1 MYQNKKNTGKYQSTK
16 QKKKIITIWHNFYV
30 KISGKERLHILATND
45 FGFFEQSFGA
55 FRDTAAWTLLLLV
68 VDPGLS
74 RCVWVASV
82 CDCSDYWLLTQL
94 SLVAFVASLVH
105 WAVVV
110 SPTTTLLKT
119 AWTPT
124 RIELTEQGNAPDNLE
139 QVSTQTIQTLVHNF
153 PDQMAFLYNLQNWP
167 SKLAPFL
174 LYIVKMGKYTCHW
187 PSKYLSW
194 PLKPYLIRRLVICSP
209 RTLLFYWI
217 GTEYP
222 VRNPI
227 DFEFSKF

>member
-1 MYQNKKNTGKYQSTK
+1 M
-16 QKKKIITIWHNFYV
+16 
-30 KISGKERLHILATND
+30 
-45 FGFFEQSFGA
+45 
-55 FRDTAAWTLLLLV
+55 LV

-153 PDQMAFLYNLQNWP
+153 LDKMAFLCNLQSWL

-194 PLKPYLIRRLVICSP
+194 PLNPCLIGWLDICGNFQHYSLLELDLNFRFGILLILSLVKIPSRISLVYLKS
-209 RTLLFYWI
+209 
-217 GTEYP
+217 
-222 VRNPI
+222 
-227 DFEFSKF
+227 